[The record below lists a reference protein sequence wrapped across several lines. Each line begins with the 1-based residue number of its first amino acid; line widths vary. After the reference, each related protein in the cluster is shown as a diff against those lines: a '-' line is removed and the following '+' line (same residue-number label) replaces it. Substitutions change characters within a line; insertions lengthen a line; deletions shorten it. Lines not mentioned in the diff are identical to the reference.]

1 MGLKYFILFLKSIP
15 RCPVKIT
22 EEKNLKLLIN
32 NKINENINILLNNF
46 KLYYG
51 DKAEKDF
58 NIIIMTI
65 KRMIQTVKI
74 KII

>member
-1 MGLKYFILFLKSIP
+1 MNKF
-15 RCPVKIT
+15 
-22 EEKNLKLLIN
+22 KLIVYSLLRIKQYN
-32 NKINENINILLNNF
+32 TNENINILLNNF